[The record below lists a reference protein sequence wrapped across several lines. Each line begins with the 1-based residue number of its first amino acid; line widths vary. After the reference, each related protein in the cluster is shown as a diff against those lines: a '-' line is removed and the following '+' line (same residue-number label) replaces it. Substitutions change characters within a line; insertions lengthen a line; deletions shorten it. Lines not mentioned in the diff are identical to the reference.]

1 MRDAGLRVLDL
12 TSIDTWWDS
21 MDCRLRRIAVGDGV
35 TDDPTNSW
43 CQGTFAELGQAE
55 KDRVEAIFK
64 ALTSIDCVVQQMPEV
79 SITAGDDITEGGNAV
94 FTVTAS
100 PAPHAALSVTIAVS
114 QTGDFGVSPG
124 SQTVT
129 IPTTG
134 SATLTIATTND
145 NVDEANGSV
154 TATVNS
160 GTGYTVDS
168 TAGSATVV
176 VEDDDDTSPPP
187 PTTPEV
193 SITAGDDI
201 TEGGNAVFTVT
212 ASPAP
217 HAALSVT
224 IAVSQT
230 GDFGVSPGSQTVT
243 IPTSGSATL
252 TIATTNDNVDEAN
265 GSVTA
270 TVNSGT
276 GYTVSTTAGSAT
288 VVVEDDDDTSPPP
301 PTTPEVSIT
310 AGDDIT
316 EGGNAVFTVTASPA
330 PHAALS
336 VTIAVSQTG
345 DFGVFTWISDSDH
358 PDQRQRH
365 ADDCYDE

>member
-1 MRDAGLRVLDL
+1 M
-12 TSIDTWWDS
+12 
-21 MDCRLRRIAVGDGV
+21 
-35 TDDPTNSW
+35 
-43 CQGTFAELGQAE
+43 
-55 KDRVEAIFK
+55 
-64 ALTSIDCVVQQMPEV
+64 
-79 SITAGDDITEGGNAV
+79 
-94 FTVTAS
+94 
-100 PAPHAALSVTIAVS
+100 
-114 QTGDFGVSPG
+114 
-124 SQTVT
+124 T
-129 IPTTG
+129 IPTSG

-160 GTGYTVDS
+160 GTGYTVS
-168 TAGSATVV
+168 TTAGSATIV

-288 VVVEDDDDTSPPP
+288 IAVEDDDAAPAPVMP
-301 PTTPEVSIT
+301 CVSIT

-330 PHAALS
+330 PNAAVS
-336 VTIAVSQTG
+336 VTVRVSQTG
-345 DFGVFTWISDSDH
+345 DFGVTTGSRTVTIPTSGSATLTIATTDDNVDETHGSITATLHNGQDYTTKLGAGWARVSVSDDDESPRSNITISIADASGPESSDIEFTVTLSEAAPHEIRGVVGVGH
-358 PDQRQRH
+358 
-365 ADDCYDE
+365 